1 MGPGNE
7 ARVRH
12 QEEVARIRRAA
23 AEAGGSADPDLRRAV
38 HEGGT
43 LPAPLDWY
51 IQKVRT
57 AAWSV
62 NDDDVAALL
71 DAGYSQDDIVE
82 LTITAAAAEAGRRW
96 DAALRAMRG
105 DA

>member
-1 MGPGNE
+1 M
-7 ARVRH
+7 
-12 QEEVARIRRAA
+12 IRRLP
-23 AEAGGSADPDLRRAV
+23 GSVSRPDPELRRAV
-38 HEGGT
+38 HEGAP

-62 NDDDVAALL
+62 NDDDVAALI

>member
-1 MGPGNE
+1 MGE
-7 ARVRH
+7 RDRIRH
-12 QEEVARIRRAA
+12 DREVDLIRRAA
-23 AEAGGSADPDLRRAV
+23 ASAPGSTDPELRRAV
-38 HEGGT
+38 HEGAP

-62 NDDDVAALL
+62 NDDDVAALV
-71 DAGYSQDDIVE
+71 DAGYSQDAIVE

-105 DA
+105 GA

>member
-1 MGPGNE
+1 MGAVDEG
-7 ARVRH
+7 RVRH
-12 QEEVARIRRAA
+12 DEEVARVRRAA
-23 AEAGGSADPDLRRAV
+23 AESPGFAEPELRRAV

-51 IQKVRT
+51 IQKVRA

-62 NDDDVAALL
+62 DDDDVAALV
-71 DAGYSQDDIVE
+71 DAGYSQDVIVE

-96 DAALRAMRG
+96 DAALRAMAG
-105 DA
+105 GT

>member
-1 MGPGNE
+1 MGERG
-7 ARVRH
+7 RIRH
-12 QEEVARIRRAA
+12 DPEVARIRRAA
-23 AEAGGSADPDLRRAV
+23 ASAPGTADPELRRKV
-38 HEGGT
+38 HEGAP

-82 LTITAAAAEAGRRW
+82 LTISAAAAEAGRRW